1 VSDNGSHRLQVA
13 DEDATRLADELTA
26 CAAASRAHAS
36 ACIAADGG
44 VDRVGCVGAALE
56 CAVFCDAVAALLVH
70 QRPDGSPHLA
80 PALELCARACE
91 DAVRHGAATP
101 IETSDDYVSRCS
113 AVADACRRAALSMA
127 PRVPGELS

>member
-13 DEDATRLADELTA
+13 EEDATHLADELTA
-26 CAAASRAHAS
+26 CAAASRAHAA
-36 ACIAADGG
+36 ACITADGG
-44 VDRVGCVGAALE
+44 AEQADSIGAALE

-91 DAVRHGAATP
+91 DAARHCSATP
-101 IETSDDYVSRCS
+101 IEAPGDDLSRCS
-113 AVADACRRAALSMA
+113 AVAEACRRAALSMV
-127 PRVPGELS
+127 PRVAGGPS